1 MAWDFETEPEF
12 ETKLEWIRQFVREKV
27 EPLDLIFPH
36 RSFHPLDDE
45 TGPLVRP
52 MQDEVRAEGLWGAHL
67 GPELGG
73 KGFGQLKLALI
84 NEILG
89 TSSWAPIV
97 FGTAA
102 PDTGNAEIIAH
113 YGTEAQKEKYL
124 QPLLNGE
131 CFSCYSMTEP
141 HAGADPKMFTTRVVK
156 DGDEWV
162 INGYKFFSSNART
175 GALHHRDGGHRSRRR
190 ARTRACR
197 CSWCPPTRPASTSS
211 ATSG

>member
-52 MQDEVRAEGLWGAHL
+52 MQDEVRAVGLWGAHL

-89 TSSWAPIV
+89 TSQWAPIV

-141 HAGADPKMFTTRVVK
+141 QAGADPKMFTTGRGQGRRRVGHQRVQVLLV
-156 DGDEWV
+156 E
-162 INGYKFFSSNART
+162 RPHR
-175 GALHHRDGGHRSRRR
+175 ALHHRDGGHR
-190 ARTRACR
+190 
-197 CSWCPPTRPASTSS
+197 P
-211 ATSG
+211 

>member
-1 MAWDFETEPEF
+1 VAD
-12 ETKLEWIRQFVREKV
+12 KI
-27 EPLDLIFPH
+27 EPLDLLH
-36 RSFHPLDDE
+36 VDRAFHLLDDE

-52 MQDEVRAEGLWGAHL
+52 LQAQVKAEGLWAAHQ

-89 TSSWAPIV
+89 TSRWAPIV

-113 YGTEAQKEKYL
+113 YGTDAQKAQYL
-124 QPLLNGE
+124 QPLLDGE

-141 HAGADPKMFTTRVVK
+141 HAGSDPKMFTTRAVK
-156 DGDEWV
+156 D
-162 INGYKFFSSNART
+162 RT
-175 GALHHRDGGHRSRRR
+175 GGASRR
-190 ARTRACR
+190 ARSTVPRPSVGDSAAAASETWDAACGVADPISVLTD
-197 CSWCPPTRPASTSS
+197 C
-211 ATSG
+211 

>member
-1 MAWDFETEPEF
+1 
-12 ETKLEWIRQFVREKV
+12 
-27 EPLDLIFPH
+27 
-36 RSFHPLDDE
+36 
-45 TGPLVRP
+45 

-141 HAGADPKMFTTRVVK
+141 QAGADPKMFTTRRRQ
-156 DGDEWV
+156 G
-162 INGYKFFSSNART
+162 
-175 GALHHRDGGHRSRRR
+175 RRR
-190 ARTRACR
+190 VGHQRLASSSRRTRAR
-197 CSWCPPTRPASTSS
+197 RGSS
-211 ATSG
+211 S

>member
-1 MAWDFETEPEF
+1 
-12 ETKLEWIRQFVREKV
+12 
-27 EPLDLIFPH
+27 
-36 RSFHPLDDE
+36 
-45 TGPLVRP
+45 

-113 YGTEAQKEKYL
+113 YGTEAQKEQYL

-141 HAGADPKMFTTRVVK
+141 QA
-156 DGDEWV
+156 
-162 INGYKFFSSNART
+162 
-175 GALHHRDGGHRSRRR
+175 RRR
-190 ARTRACR
+190 PEDVHHARGQGRRRVGHQRLQVLLVERAR
-197 CSWCPPTRPASTSS
+197 RRGSS
-211 ATSG
+211 S